1 VEVVYS
7 ENPQGELRR
16 VAHKEEEEEE
26 DNNEA

>member
-16 VAHKEEEEEE
+16 VAHKEEEE
-26 DNNEA
+26 DNDEA